1 LVLEHLKV
9 DGFKALAATNHSRE
23 LNSGLMLAYVS
34 EDDGSPEIH
43 MCFSGCNHG
52 THNASENNAVMMD
65 TVFGTATPALKDR
78 PSITGGRLVYVLTQE
93 PSGRAR
99 DCWNAVYNIDLKTGI
114 TRRITPPGVAD
125 FSPAI
130 APSGQLLVTSFAL
143 PSFSGNLEEVR
154 TLCNFTGI
162 HALSS

>member
-1 LVLEHLKV
+1 
-9 DGFKALAATNHSRE
+9 
-23 LNSGLMLAYVS
+23 MLAYVS

-43 MCFSGCNHG
+43 MCFSVCNHG